1 MSIYPI
7 AFICTIVIVAA
18 FLIFRRKKIIPVSL
32 SKSDRQIL
40 VTNVGFYQ
48 GLNST
53 KKKLFEKKISVF
65 LGSVK
70 MEGVGVTITP
80 LDKILIASSAVIPI
94 FGFDN
99 WTYKNLGSVVLY
111 PDTFNKDFQFKDG
124 ERNILG
130 MVGTGYMNGQMILSQ
145 SALYHGFS
153 KSAGK
158 GNTGIHEFVHLIDN
172 ADGFT
177 DGIPENLMEHEY
189 TVPWL
194 KMMHEEIELIKSNKS
209 DINPY
214 AITNEAEF
222 FAVVAEYFFEQP
234 DSLKDKH
241 PELYAHLSKMFAQDL
256 AEPVN

>member
-1 MSIYPI
+1 MNLYPI
-7 AFICTIVIVAA
+7 AFITTIIIVAA
-18 FLIFRRKKIIPVSL
+18 YFIFRKKKVVPTSL
-32 SKSDRQIL
+32 SKTERNLLNQ
-40 VTNVGFYQ
+40 NVEFYKQ
-48 GLNST
+48 LSKA
-53 KKKLFEKKISVF
+53 KKHLFEQKIGYF
-65 LGSVK
+65 LGAVK
-70 MEGVGVTITP
+70 IEGVGLTITP
-80 LDKILIASSAVIPI
+80 LDRILIASSAVIPI
-94 FGFDN
+94 FGFDK

-111 PDTFNKDFQFKDG
+111 PNTFNKDFQYEDG
-124 ERNILG
+124 ERNIMG
-130 MVGTGYMNGQMILSQ
+130 MVGTGFMNGQMILSQ

-177 DGIPENLMEHEY
+177 DGIPEHLMAHQY

-194 KMMHEEIELIKSNKS
+194 KMMREEIERIENNKS

-241 PELYAHLSKMFAQDL
+241 PELYVQLSKIFAQDL
-256 AEPVN
+256 AE